1 MESKDSA
8 SNAMVG
14 QLTRQK
20 ANVLGARDG
29 NAEYGAIANGPP
41 TDQYVGSRLWSFNLG
56 FHTCRSS
63 RSQWYQILFKYIR
76 IVSILQYVLPYMD
89 LKIE

>member
-20 ANVLGARDG
+20 ANVLRGRDG
-29 NAEYGAIANGPP
+29 NAEHGCYRKW
-41 TDQYVGSRLWSFNLG
+41 TSHGSIRRQSALAVQPWLRLVPLEPISMISDTF
-56 FHTCRSS
+56 
-63 RSQWYQILFKYIR
+63 
-76 IVSILQYVLPYMD
+76 
-89 LKIE
+89 